1 MIIKD
6 VKLNLN
12 QQKYYK
18 LMLCFGFFFL
28 VIESYYNPKTL
39 KTFSGVT
46 LQEAK
51 KEELGEKKLISTTTT
66 KTLARIKG
74 YRTWKHLLITHVK
87 LRAYLAK

>member
-51 KEELGEKKLISTTTT
+51 KEELGGKKTYQHHNHKNISKNQRLQNLEASTNYTCET
-66 KTLARIKG
+66 
-74 YRTWKHLLITHVK
+74 
-87 LRAYLAK
+87 